1 MQHISNL
8 SARLTPFAK
17 RMEAH
22 GIPWSEI
29 KSFEYY
35 YTQLMEGKTGFINE
49 SSIRPVNSL
58 PDAESLPVSCA
69 HLGRHALSKTASI
82 KLNGGLGTSMG
93 LDNAKSLLMV
103 KNKLSFLDIAVRNAR
118 KENIYL
124 VFMNSFMTHKQT
136 LSALKKYHAN
146 GYSNLSAF
154 QQHKIPKV
162 VKSDLT
168 PADWPYDRR
177 LEWCPPGHGNIY
189 AALLT
194 SGSLDKLI
202 KKGYEYAFI
211 SNIDNLGAFL
221 DPTLL
226 GYFIENKYPFM
237 MEVAGRMPADK
248 KGGHLACRPNGQLI
262 LRELAQCP
270 DTELDAFQDTN
281 RYKYFN
287 TNNLWINLISLKKI
301 ITNLGGVIKLP
312 MIRNEKNLD
321 PRDST
326 SPRIYQ
332 LETAMGSAIELFE
345 GAAAVRVPRTRF
357 APVKSTEDLLAI
369 RSDIY
374 NLTDE
379 YRIVPNPARKLNNI
393 EIDLDPRYYRFI
405 DKMEARFP
413 HGVPSLVDCEFLQI
427 RDDFKFGRNV
437 VFKGNVKLVHESEQQ
452 ATIKDGS
459 VISGFQ

>member
-1 MQHISNL
+1 
-8 SARLTPFAK
+8 
-17 RMEAH
+17 
-22 GIPWSEI
+22 
-29 KSFEYY
+29 
-35 YTQLMEGKTGFINE
+35 
-49 SSIRPVNSL
+49 
-58 PDAESLPVSCA
+58 
-69 HLGRHALSKTASI
+69 
-82 KLNGGLGTSMG
+82 
-93 LDNAKSLLMV
+93 
-103 KNKLSFLDIAVRNAR
+103 
-118 KENIYL
+118 
-124 VFMNSFMTHKQT
+124 
-136 LSALKKYHAN
+136 
-146 GYSNLSAF
+146 
-154 QQHKIPKV
+154 
-162 VKSDLT
+162 
-168 PADWPYDRR
+168 
-177 LEWCPPGHGNIY
+177 
-189 AALLT
+189 
-194 SGSLDKLI
+194 
-202 KKGYEYAFI
+202 
-211 SNIDNLGAFL
+211 
-221 DPTLL
+221 
-226 GYFIENKYPFM
+226 
-237 MEVAGRMPADK
+237 MPADK

-452 ATIKDGS
+452 ATIKNGS